1 MLKKAWNFLSSMR
14 FAVIL
19 LLVLIAAC
27 AAGSF
32 VTQGQT
38 LAWYTQTY
46 SERTAALIMALHLD
60 DVFHSLWFIVLTAF
74 LCLNLLLCN
83 VLRLPSLI
91 RKWKSAGSA
100 RTVRAHRAEAAGRG
114 EKDPDGLFQRLGFRH
129 VEKDGDFRF
138 GIKNRAGI
146 WGAWVCHL
154 GILLVIL
161 GFGLG
166 QSFKEEYTVYGVPG
180 QSRQIGDTSYILTID
195 AFDVDLREDETVRQ
209 YAADITVRNASD
221 GTSASG
227 TAAVNAPLTMFGMK
241 FYQNSTGW
249 ACDMKVEKD
258 GEEIQKETVC
268 AGDYLAI
275 KDKPDL
281 LVLFNVFYP
290 DYVMDPENGPMTASS
305 ELKNP
310 AYLYSAYY
318 QGRMLGMN
326 ALTGDEVLTIDEYTI
341 TFVDEDG
348 VIYTSKGQQNDIG
361 TYAFDYHSIEGADIS
376 IKDLDETAF
385 VMGNIAPDSG
395 VPNENWTEFYPPKVV
410 SHFKTKAD
418 DETFFDVEEFCNKY
432 FNKELIKSYS
442 KKEYSFFLGY
452 YVHLL
457 TDIDWSL

>member
-100 RTVRAHRAEAAGRG
+100 RTVRAHRAEAACRG

-341 TFVDEDG
+341 TFENPRNYTLIQVKKDPFTPLALIGGLVTLIGLILAFYVQPAWIRAEKNGDEWITEAG
-348 VIYTSKGQQNDIG
+348 SRKGG
-361 TYAFDYHSIEGADIS
+361 ALFTEHFAEEAEKEGMTPVQKEAD
-376 IKDLDETAF
+376 A
-385 VMGNIAPDSG
+385 VPADSQ
-395 VPNENWTEFYPPKVV
+395 PEDAAEQAKTE
-410 SHFKTKAD
+410 
-418 DETFFDVEEFCNKY
+418 
-432 FNKELIKSYS
+432 
-442 KKEYSFFLGY
+442 
-452 YVHLL
+452 
-457 TDIDWSL
+457 